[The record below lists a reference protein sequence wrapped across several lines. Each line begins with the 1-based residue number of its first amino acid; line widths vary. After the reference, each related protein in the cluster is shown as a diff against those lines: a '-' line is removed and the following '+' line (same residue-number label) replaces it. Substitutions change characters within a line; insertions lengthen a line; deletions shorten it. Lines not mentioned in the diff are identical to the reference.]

1 MNDNLNN
8 QLAEALKGAQA
19 AGKDVYAFLQQQAP
33 DLVEQLIRWEIW
45 SSVYGIVFGAGAA
58 LLGLIWVWMNR
69 DEEYMAIGL
78 FPLTFGSFVAAIK
91 AYNLI
96 KVLSA
101 PKLVVLEN
109 IADLIKKVS
118 S

>member
-1 MNDNLNN
+1 MNDALNN

-45 SSVYGIVFGAGAA
+45 SSAYGLAFGAV
-58 LLGLIWVWMNR
+58 LLTVGVIWLWAKW
-69 DEEYMAIGL
+69 DEDQMPLAF
-78 FPLTFGSFVAAIK
+78 FPLILGTFVTGVNV
-91 AYNLI
+91 YDLL

-101 PKLVVLEN
+101 PKLVVLEY
-109 IADLIKKVS
+109 VS
-118 S
+118 KMISS

>member
-45 SSVYGIVFGAGAA
+45 SSVYGGVFGAV
-58 LLGLIWVWMNR
+58 LVLIGIVWMWAR
-69 DEEYMAIGL
+69 WEESDSPASLFLMLPGL
-78 FPLTFGSFVAAIK
+78 FMASVN

-96 KVLSA
+96 KVLNA
-101 PKLVVLEN
+101 PKLVVLEY
-109 IADLIKKVS
+109 ITKMLS
-118 S
+118 P